1 MLGAAAGAAALPLR
15 PALAKNGREADWIA
29 ALQNSRGGLL
39 RSYEQLEATDF
50 DRAHGNCAYV
60 YDNAAAGIALLAA
73 GRVEA
78 ARALGEA
85 LVAAQQRDRFWHD
98 GRFRNAYAAG
108 PVAATGPYPL
118 PGWWDAAARVWRED
132 AYQVGTSAG
141 VVAWAMLFLLHLAS
155 VTGESGYRAAAAR
168 AGDWVEARLRGPRGY
183 LGGFMGWEPSPPPLT
198 WVSTE
203 HNLDLAVVF
212 DALGRTAAAQ
222 HARDFVASMWDA
234 GQGHFAAGLTPAGTV
249 NHAVAA
255 DANLWPLLAPGAA
268 PAWRSALDWVLAHQG
283 VPAGDPEGIGF
294 NDDRDGIWL
303 EGTAYVALL
312 ARPAVARRMMQTL
325 EAETSPSGLVWAT
338 TVPRL
343 TTGFSTGLSKSADF
357 FYYRR
362 PHVGATA
369 WAVLAALEVNPFVLR
384 QE

>member
-15 PALAKNGREADWIA
+15 NGPEAAWLA
-29 ALQNSRGGLL
+29 ALQNRSGGLL

-50 DRAHGNCAYV
+50 DRAHSNCAYV
-60 YDNAAAGIALLAA
+60 YDNAVAGIALLAC
-73 GRVEA
+73 GRIQA
-78 ARALGEA
+78 ARALGDA

-108 PVAATGPYPL
+108 PVSEAGAYPQ
-118 PGWWDAAARVWRED
+118 PGWWDPDSRAWRED
-132 AYQVGTSAG
+132 IYQVGTSAG
-141 VVAWAMLFLLHLAS
+141 VVAWAMLFLLHLESATGDAS
-155 VTGESGYRAAAAR
+155 YRAAAAR
-168 AGDWVEARLRGPRGY
+168 AGDWVEARLRGPSGY
-183 LGGFMGWEPSPPPLT
+183 LGGFMGWEPSPTPLT

-212 DALGRTAAAQ
+212 AALGRATAAQ
-222 HARDFVASMWDA
+222 HARDFVTSMWDPS
-234 GQGHFAAGLTPAGTV
+234 QGRFAAGLTPEGAV
-249 NHAVAA
+249 NHAAAA

-268 PAWRSALDWVLAHQG
+268 PGWGASLNWVLAHQG
-283 VPAGDPEGIGF
+283 VSAGDPDGIDF
-294 NDDRDGIWL
+294 NDDRDGVWL

-312 ARPAVARRMMQTL
+312 ARPEIAQRMMQTL
-325 EAETSPSGLVWAT
+325 LAQTSPSGLVWAT

-369 WAVLAALEVNPFVLR
+369 WAVLAATKTNPFVINSN
-384 QE
+384 